1 MFMVI
6 FLDSTD
12 HTHIMHIKAH
22 DKESLFYEILK
33 MSTTTKYADYNFIMA
48 QLKSGESKD
57 LSRADYTAWTP
68 SPGVIERLKREL
80 FDEEVSW
87 LRGEPQRPK

>member
-1 MFMVI
+1 MFNVV
-6 FLDSTD
+6 FLDLTD
-12 HTHIMHIKAH
+12 HAHIMIIKAH

-33 MSTTTKYADYNFIMA
+33 ISTKKKYVDYNFIMA
-48 QLKSGESKD
+48 HVIFDSSKI

-80 FDEEVSW
+80 FDEEVDR
-87 LRGEPQRPK
+87 LRGEPQQPE